1 MADVRNGTSEMKK
14 SQKIKKRTGTAFVSS
29 TVVRLTLML
38 IVVVLLSFFFPTK
51 LFGSTNLV
59 SKLLPET
66 CGSGQRTSDSIQK
79 AIMFAVK
86 EEKPNE
92 AERQYDEWAGCKFEK
107 QLDDETHFLTAKSS
121 YDYRMKQYDFEFAPR
136 ILRDYAKRTPAGV
149 RKAQAEQMI
158 ANAERELKGSPKTK
172 LGELAQL
179 SVRDWQ
185 AAKQGYKQ
193 LLASMATKPA
203 GYQAHFVKE
212 KDRATQRY
220 VKLEAEHIAGT
231 DITFTAND
239 AKIDTASGNVK
250 YDIRLG
256 PRPGKPL
263 PIYTI
268 EISTEARSVEE
279 PTKPLI
285 VKATSDGNIL
295 SMMSPTSPLDI
306 QANTATATALIDSL
320 IVQACPDKGGPIKC
334 EPARAPSSHIA
345 LLDWSYLP
353 APTMTLG
360 VSGNGITFAKTP
372 ALPKLELI
380 DKYAQFDAESQGQK
394 YTMTIQVE
402 SYPTSKSYIDW
413 QTADFRKPSGTASV
427 GEEKANA
434 LTRATLLTL
443 CPKYKP
449 AAPINRDMS
458 GELFRCLLSRQ
469 VFDAYYDVN
478 FKTLPEMP
486 AKQI

>member
-1 MADVRNGTSEMKK
+1 MKLSK
-14 SQKIKKRTGTAFVSS
+14 TNRKKQGQSFMWGHLIGWILMI
-29 TVVRLTLML
+29 TVVLF
-38 IVVVLLSFFFPTK
+38 VLVFSPK
-51 LFGSTNLV
+51 LYGGSKTIF
-59 SKLLPET
+59 SLLPET
-66 CGSGQRTSDSIQK
+66 CGSGQRTTDSIQK
-79 AIMFAVK
+79 AMMSAVQ

-92 AERQYDEWAGCKFEK
+92 AERLYDEWTGCKFEK
-107 QLDDETHFLTAKSS
+107 QLDDETHFSTAKAS
-121 YDYRMKQYDFEFAPR
+121 YDHRMKQYDFEKAPR
-136 ILRDYAKRTPAGV
+136 ILRDYVKRIPPGAH
-149 RKAQAEQMI
+149 KAQAEQMI
-158 ANAERELKGSPKTK
+158 ANAERELKESPRTK

-179 SVRDWQ
+179 AVRDWQ

-193 LLASMATKPA
+193 LLTTLAAKPA
-203 GYQAHFVKE
+203 DYQTHFAKE
-212 KDRATQRY
+212 KDQATQRY
-220 VKLEAEHIAGT
+220 VKIEAEQIAGV

-239 AKIDTASGNVK
+239 ARIDTASGNVK

-263 PIYTI
+263 PVYTI
-268 EISTEARSVEE
+268 ELSTESRSVEE
-279 PTKPLI
+279 PTKPIL
-285 VKATSDGNIL
+285 VRLRSDGQEI
-295 SMMSPTSPLDI
+295 SAKPPTSPLDM
-306 QANTATATALIDSL
+306 QANTVTATALIDSL
-320 IVQACPDKGGPIKC
+320 IVQACPDTGGPIKC
-334 EPARAPSSHIA
+334 EPARVISSHIA

-353 APTMTLG
+353 APTITG
-360 VSGNGITFAKTP
+360 EASGNGITFAKTP

-402 SYPTSKSYIDW
+402 SYPTSKSYINW
-413 QTADFRKPSGTASV
+413 QTADFSKSSGKSDV

-449 AAPINRDMS
+449 APPINRDMS

-478 FKTLPEMP
+478 FKTLPDLP
-486 AKQI
+486 KSGGA